1 MAGLSECLPLKGFV
15 HFWTLTIEPTAYEDY
30 EGSIFGQLE
39 KILKDAHEPH
49 RIESKESE
57 DDLSLQ
63 FEILN

>member
-1 MAGLSECLPLKGFV
+1 MKVPL
-15 HFWTLTIEPTAYEDY
+15 LTRPIEPTAYEDY

-57 DDLSLQ
+57 DDRNPPLGRKAMLR
-63 FEILN
+63 